1 MCIGTYVELNLRAA
15 VYYCLGKPGVSVHE
29 RTRLL
34 EPVVTPLPLGC
45 CVFSYNYRC
54 FP

>member
-1 MCIGTYVELNLRAA
+1 MCIDTYVELNLCAA
-15 VYYCLGKPGVSVHE
+15 VYDCLGKPGVSVHE

-34 EPVVTPLPLGC
+34 EPVVIPLPLGY
-45 CVFSYNYRC
+45 CVFSYNYHC